1 MRISIFTILF
11 LFANLANGKD
21 IINNSFITDFE
32 YGAMLYENPR
42 GIGCVKCH
50 DRGDKSVIIARYK
63 DKKNITRTLKA
74 PPINNVSFER
84 FVDVLT
90 TKRGSSNIMP
100 SYFLTN
106 DEIKSIYFYIKNLKI
121 K

>member
-1 MRISIFTILF
+1 LRIVVFAILL
-11 LFANLANGKD
+11 LFYNVCFAKD
-21 IINNSFITDFE
+21 IINNSFITDYE

-42 GIGCVKCH
+42 GIGCNKCH
-50 DRGDKSVIIARYK
+50 GKGDKGVIIAKYK
-63 DKKNITRTLKA
+63 NKKNEIKTLNSPA
-74 PPINNVSFER
+74 INNVPFEK

-106 DEIKSIYFYIKNLKI
+106 DEIKSIYYYLKNLKN
-121 K
+121 

>member
-1 MRISIFTILF
+1 MRISIFAILF
-11 LFANLANGKD
+11 LFLNSSFAKD
-21 IINNSFITDFE
+21 IINNSFITDYE

-50 DRGDKSVIIARYK
+50 GKGDKTVIISKYK
-63 DKKNITRTLKA
+63 DKKNNIKTLSA
-74 PPINNVSFER
+74 PPINDVPFEK

-106 DEIKSIYFYIKNLKI
+106 DEIQSIYYYIKNLK

>member
-1 MRISIFTILF
+1 MRIAKLAIIF
-11 LFANLANGKD
+11 LFVNISFAKD
-21 IINNSFITDFE
+21 IINNSFITEYE

-42 GIGCVKCH
+42 GIGCNKCH
-50 DRGDKSVIIARYK
+50 GDGDKSLVIANYK
-63 DKKNITRTLKA
+63 NKKNITKTLMA
-74 PPINNVSFER
+74 PAIKNVPFEDY
-84 FVDVLT
+84 VDVLT

-106 DEIKSIYFYIKNLKI
+106 DEIKSIYFYVRNLK

>member
-1 MRISIFTILF
+1 MRISIIAILF
-11 LFANLANGKD
+11 LLSNVTFAKD
-21 IINNSFITDFE
+21 IINNSFITDYE

-42 GIGCVKCH
+42 GIGCNKCH
-50 DRGDKSVIIARYK
+50 DRGDKSVVIAKYK
-63 DKKNITRTLKA
+63 NKKNETKTLVSPA
-74 PPINNVSFER
+74 INNVPFEN

-106 DEIKSIYFYIKNLKI
+106 NEIKSIYFYLKNLK

>member
-1 MRISIFTILF
+1 MRIAKFAILF
-11 LFANLANGKD
+11 LLLNISFAKD
-21 IINNSFITDFE
+21 IINNSFITEYE

-42 GIGCVKCH
+42 GIGCNKCH
-50 DRGDKSVIIARYK
+50 DRGDKSVVIAKYK
-63 DKKNITRTLKA
+63 DKKNETKILKA
-74 PPINNVSFER
+74 PPINNVSYEK

-100 SYFLTN
+100 SYFLTD
-106 DEIKSIYFYIKNLKI
+106 DEIKSIYFYIKNLK

>member
-1 MRISIFTILF
+1 MRIAKFAILF
-11 LFANLANGKD
+11 LFLNICFAKD
-21 IINNSFITDFE
+21 IINNSFITDYE

-42 GIGCVKCH
+42 GIGCNKCH
-50 DRGDKSVIIARYK
+50 DRGDKSVIIAKYK
-63 DKKNITRTLKA
+63 NKKNETKTLVSPA
-74 PPINNVSFER
+74 INDVPFENFVS
-84 FVDVLT
+84 VLT

-106 DEIKSIYFYIKNLKI
+106 DEIQSIYFYLQNLK